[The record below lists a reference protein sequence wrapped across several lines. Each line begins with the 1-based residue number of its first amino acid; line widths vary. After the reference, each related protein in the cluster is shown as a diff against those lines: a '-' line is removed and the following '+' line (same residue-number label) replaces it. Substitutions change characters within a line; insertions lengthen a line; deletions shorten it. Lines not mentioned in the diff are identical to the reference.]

1 MISNINPNYAKE
13 DVTMDDY
20 TMEVNANNP
29 DKTVE
34 GMHDIVFAIMKDLT
48 GLEEKNLII
57 TECTLK
63 LKAVEGPGIDSQEY
77 IMHQDSELSIIV
89 DKTSIDRINN
99 FSDVKNKERRD
110 LILFLEKVSD
120 READIIWMN
129 EEEYVDFTVEFF
141 KLYEKM
147 IGRPYEN
154 DSDDYYDSREE
165 INTIMEKENLKY
177 KIRKL
182 TGGIIRPY
190 ILDRLS

>member
-13 DVTMDDY
+13 DITMNDY

-29 DKTVE
+29 NKTIE

-63 LKAVEGPGIDSQEY
+63 VKAVEGPGIDSQEY
-77 IMHQDSELSIIV
+77 TMHQDSELNIIV

-99 FSDVKNKERRD
+99 FSDIKNKERRD
-110 LILFLEKVSD
+110 LVLFLEKVSD
-120 READIIWMN
+120 PEETGWMN
-129 EEEYVDFTVEFF
+129 NEEYLDFTVEFF
-141 KLYEKM
+141 KLYVKM
-147 IGRPYEN
+147 IGCPYE
-154 DSDDYYDSREE
+154 DGSDDYYDSREE

-182 TGGIIRPY
+182 TGGIYRPY

>member
-13 DVTMDDY
+13 DITMNYY

-29 DKTVE
+29 NKTIE

-48 GLEEKNLII
+48 GLEEKNLVI

-63 LKAVEGPGIDSQEY
+63 VKVVEGPGIDSQEY
-77 IMHQDSELSIIV
+77 TMHQDSELNIIV

-99 FSDVKNKERRD
+99 FSDIKNKERRD
-110 LILFLEKVSD
+110 LVLFLEKMSD
-120 READIIWMN
+120 SEWRGWMDDD
-129 EEEYVDFTVEFF
+129 EYIDFTDEFF
-141 KLYEKM
+141 RLYEKM
-147 IGRPYEN
+147 IGCTYEKG
-154 DSDDYYDSREE
+154 SDAYYDSREE

-182 TGGIIRPY
+182 TGCITRPY
-190 ILDRLS
+190 TLDRLS

>member
-13 DVTMDDY
+13 DITMNDY

-29 DKTVE
+29 NKTIE

-48 GLEEKNLII
+48 GLEEKNLVI

-63 LKAVEGPGIDSQEY
+63 VKAVEGPGIDSQEY
-77 IMHQDSELSIIV
+77 TMHQDSELNIIV

-99 FSDVKNKERRD
+99 FSDIKNKERRD
-110 LILFLEKVSD
+110 LVLFLEKMSD
-120 READIIWMN
+120 SELRGWMSDD
-129 EEEYVDFTVEFF
+129 EYIDFTDEFF
-141 KLYEKM
+141 RLYEKM
-147 IGRPYEN
+147 VGCPYEKG
-154 DSDDYYDSREE
+154 SDDYYDSHEE

-182 TGGIIRPY
+182 ISIVNRPY